1 MQEDFRSPRAKRV
14 TDMGFQVKTT
24 YIQLFREVKGHRKR
38 VSLRRKKGIFKK
50 FSCGLNKIYSFS
62 LPGP

>member
-38 VSLRRKKGIFKK
+38 VSLRRKRKEFKK
-50 FSCGLNKIYSFS
+50 SFHAV
-62 LPGP
+62 